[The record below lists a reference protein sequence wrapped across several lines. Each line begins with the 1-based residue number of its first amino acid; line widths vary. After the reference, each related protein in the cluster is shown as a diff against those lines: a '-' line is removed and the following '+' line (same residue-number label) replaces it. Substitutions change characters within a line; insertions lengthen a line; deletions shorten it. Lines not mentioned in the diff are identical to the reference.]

1 MNHLDESVIVYWS
14 ENGEALSASQ
24 IGSRSV
30 AKGES
35 LPAPFTCLHVP
46 QGGFFLKPD
55 VQK

>member
-1 MNHLDESVIVYWS
+1 MNHLDEPVALFWS
-14 ENGEALSASQ
+14 EDGEVLSASE
-24 IGSRSV
+24 IGTV

-35 LPAPFTCLHVP
+35 LPIPLVCLNFP